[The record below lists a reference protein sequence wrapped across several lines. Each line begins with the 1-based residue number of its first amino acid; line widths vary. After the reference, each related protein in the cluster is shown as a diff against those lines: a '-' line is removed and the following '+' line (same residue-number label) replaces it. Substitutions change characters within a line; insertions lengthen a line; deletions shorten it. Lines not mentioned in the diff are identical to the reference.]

1 MPEKLTFKITEVAE
15 LTGADRQWLQRWSG
29 DGILR
34 PEPEDEDDTAGR
46 RAHRRFS
53 IPEILICAPLV
64 QLGRFGVSISQIK
77 RVADEIRDQVI
88 DSSGAAWSGE
98 VPWRTAFENVSG
110 GGQAWL
116 IIASPHVGDA
126 EPRIVVLN
134 AGKLDFSEDW
144 PGIGPLRAYPMLTV
158 INLAQVWGR
167 VFKMFEASGLPS
179 R

>member
-1 MPEKLTFKITEVAE
+1 MPAKFTFRVTEVAE
-15 LTGADRQWLQRWSG
+15 LIGADRQWLQRWAES
-29 DGILR
+29 DILR
-34 PEPEDEDDTAGR
+34 PEAEADTAGR
-46 RAHRRFS
+46 GTHRRFS
-53 IPEILICAPLV
+53 IPEVLIAAPLA

-77 RVADEIRDQVI
+77 RVANEIRDQVI
-88 DSSGAAWSGE
+88 DFKGAAWSGE
-98 VPWRTAFENVSG
+98 VPWRIAFDNALG

-116 IIASPHVGDA
+116 IIASPHVGDS

-134 AGKLDFSEDW
+134 ADKLDFSEDW

-167 VFKMFEASGLPS
+167 VFKMFEANGLPS